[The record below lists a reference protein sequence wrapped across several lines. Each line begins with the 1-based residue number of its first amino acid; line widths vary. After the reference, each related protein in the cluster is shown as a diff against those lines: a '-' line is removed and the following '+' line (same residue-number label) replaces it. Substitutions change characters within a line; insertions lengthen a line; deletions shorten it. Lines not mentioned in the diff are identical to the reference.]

1 MASAVMTTTGVI
13 APVRSRLSTAL
24 IVASLCLCG
33 TVVSLQQT
41 LVVPILPELPR
52 LLSTSSD
59 NASWLV
65 TATLLAGAVSTPVVS
80 RLADM
85 FGKRKMIVLCL
96 LFSIGGSFI
105 GAFSTSLLT
114 VVAGRTLQGV
124 GMALIP
130 VGIAIMRDELPKERV
145 PLGVALMSATL
156 AVGAGAGLPLAGIIA
171 SSTDWHAIF
180 WVTAGAGILMLVFV
194 LLVLP
199 ESPVRSPGH
208 FDYRGAAGLTIAL
221 TALLLAISKGGVWGW
236 GNPWTLGLGFGGL
249 LVLIAWVP
257 LELRVRR
264 PLVDIR
270 VARRPAVLLVN
281 ISSVLVGFAMFG
293 NMLVTTQLLQLP
305 TSTGYGLGL
314 GMVESGLWL
323 APTALVFGA
332 LAPVSAAI
340 TRRFGAHT
348 TLMSGA
354 LIMSVFY
361 VARVFLSNDLTQIVI
376 GAMLV
381 SVGTSLTY
389 AAMPTLI
396 MRAVPVTETA
406 SANGLNTLLRS
417 VGTSMSSAAVG
428 VALSVGTVLIAG
440 ESHPALSSFQLIF
453 WGSALTCLVSA
464 VLALPLRRL
473 TADSEYDEDERAM
486 DDAVPTTDVAARG
499 GIG

>member
-1 MASAVMTTTGVI
+1 MSIPTEE
-13 APVRSRLSTAL
+13 VRSRLSTGL
-24 IVASLCLCG
+24 IVAALCLCG
-33 TVVSLQQT
+33 TVVALQQT
-41 LVVPILPELPR
+41 LVVPVLPELPR
-52 LLSTSSD
+52 LLDTSTD

-65 TATLLAGAVSTPVVS
+65 TSTLLAGAVSTPVVS

-85 FGKRKMIVLCL
+85 FGKRRMIILCL
-96 LFSIGGSFI
+96 MFSITGSFV
-105 GAFSTSLLT
+105 GAFSDSLLT
-114 VVAGRTLQGV
+114 VVTGRTLQGV

-130 VGIAIMRDELPKERV
+130 VGIAIMRDELPKDTV

-171 SSTDWHAIF
+171 NSTDWHAIF
-180 WVTAGAGILMLVFV
+180 WVTAGAGMVMLVFV

-199 ESPVRSPGH
+199 ESPVLSPGH
-208 FDYRGAAGLTIAL
+208 FDYRGAVGLTVAL
-221 TALLLAISKGGVWGW
+221 TSLLLAISKGGVWGW
-236 GNPWTLGLGFGGL
+236 GDPWTIGLGLGGL
-249 LVLIAWVP
+249 LLLLAWVP
-257 LELRVRR
+257 LELRVPR

-281 ISSVLVGFAMFG
+281 TASVLVGFAMFG
-293 NMLVTTQLLQLP
+293 NMLITTQLLQLP

-323 APTALVFGA
+323 APTALIFGA
-332 LAPVSAAI
+332 LAPVSAAV

-348 TLMSGA
+348 TLLAGA

-361 VARVFLSNDLTQIVI
+361 VARVFLSHDLAQIVI

-381 SVGTSLTY
+381 SIGTSLTY
-389 AAMPTLI
+389 SAMPTLI

-428 VALSVGTVLIAG
+428 VAVSVGTISIAG
-440 ESHPALSSFQLIF
+440 ESHPAMSSFQLIF
-453 WGSALTCLVSA
+453 WGSAATCLIAA

-473 TADSEYDEDERAM
+473 TAEGDFDEDELGP
-486 DDAVPTTDVAARG
+486 DDEVPATDVAARG
-499 GIG
+499 GVG